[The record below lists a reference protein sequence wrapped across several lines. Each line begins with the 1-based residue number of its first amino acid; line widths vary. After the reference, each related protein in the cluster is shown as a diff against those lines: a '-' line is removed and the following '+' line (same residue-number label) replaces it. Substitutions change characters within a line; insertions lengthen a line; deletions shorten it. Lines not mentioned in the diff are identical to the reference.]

1 MLDTSRTK
9 IAEKRE
15 GEVDPRMNSKL
26 REMFGSLPVVTTK
39 LDDVMN
45 WARASSMFPF
55 QFGIACCSIEMMH
68 TVAIKHDMDRFG
80 AGVFRNSPRQADL
93 MIVPGTINAKLA
105 PRVKRLYE
113 QIPEPKFVVSMGSC
127 TISGGPFQEGYNVVK
142 GLETFAPVDIHVPGC
157 PPRPEALL
165 YGVMKMQEK
174 TARGDSSP
182 VTVKPFEIK
191 ELRNWDR
198 DEIADYFH
206 ENINEEDLVMKYT
219 HSPELHDTVEHD
231 QGENVTTE
239 KEVMDSEGGRQ

>member
-1 MLDTSRTK
+1 MLDKSKTPISER
-9 IAEKRE
+9 RE
-15 GEVDPRMNSKL
+15 GDVDPRMNSKL
-26 REMFGSLPVVTTK
+26 REMFGSLPVVTTT
-39 LDDVMN
+39 LDKVMN

-68 TVAIKHDMDRFG
+68 AVAIKHDMDRFG
-80 AGVFRNSPRQADL
+80 AGVYRNSPRQADL

-105 PRVKRLYE
+105 PRVKRLYD

-174 TARGDSSP
+174 VKRGESSP
-182 VTVKPFEIK
+182 VTVKPYEIR
-191 ELRNWDR
+191 ELQDWDR
-198 DEIADYFH
+198 DEVAEFF
-206 ENINEEDLVMKYT
+206 EDELEPDTLVMNYT
-219 HSPELHDTVEHD
+219 HSPELRDSAEMEEGSNPTTPKED
-231 QGENVTTE
+231 Q
-239 KEVMDSEGGRQ
+239 S

>member
-1 MLDTSRTK
+1 MLDKSKTPISER
-9 IAEKRE
+9 RE

-26 REMFGSLPVVTTK
+26 REMFGSIPIVTTT
-39 LDDVMN
+39 LDKVMN

-68 TVAIKHDMDRFG
+68 AVAIKHDMDRFG
-80 AGVFRNSPRQADL
+80 AGVYRNSPRQADL

-105 PRVKRLYE
+105 PRVKRLYD

-174 TARGDSSP
+174 VKRGESSP
-182 VTVKPFEIK
+182 VTVKPYEIR
-191 ELRNWDR
+191 ELQDWDR
-198 DEIADYFH
+198 DEVAEFF
-206 ENINEEDLVMKYT
+206 EDELEPDTLVMNYT
-219 HSPELHDTVEHD
+219 HSPELRESAEMEE
-231 QGENVTTE
+231 GSNPTTP
-239 KEVMDSEGGRQ
+239 KEDES